1 MTFTYDFLVPLV
13 VVLPLIGAGLTV
25 VTGQHTRVQRLISGT
40 TLAAVVAISGVML
53 YATDQVRM
61 LSVRVGG
68 WPVEQGIVL
77 VVDRLSAL
85 MLVVSTV
92 VTFAV
97 MLYSSGQGDRSDD
110 EDEHDGGAPLPIFH
124 PTLLVLSAGVSTTFI
139 SGDLFHLYVGF
150 EMLLFASFVLLTLGG
165 TSERVRA
172 GVNYVMV
179 NLLSSLVF
187 LTAIALV
194 YAATGTVNLARLALR
209 IPELPESTQLM
220 LQAMLLLGF
229 CIKAA
234 VFPMS
239 GWLPDSYPTAPAPVT
254 AVFAGLLTKVGV
266 YSLIRVQTL
275 LFPGDGLH
283 TLLMWAALLTMVIGI
298 MGAVAQ
304 DDIKR
309 ILSYTLVSHIGY
321 MLFGLAVGNITGL
334 SASIYYV
341 VHHITIQTTLFL
353 VTGLVELK
361 RGTTSIAK
369 LGGLT
374 VTAPLLS
381 LLFFIPAMNLSGIP
395 PLSGFIGKVGL
406 LQAGAEL
413 GTPLAYILLAGSALT
428 SLLTLYAMSR
438 VWARAFWRSPV
449 EDYVTPQLAPLT
461 RGVVLPATLLVVFGL
476 MLTVFGGQ
484 LYGIADRAAQTLHER
499 TPYLSAVLGERG
511 R

>member
-25 VTGQHTRVQRLISGT
+25 VTGQHTRVQRFISGT
-40 TLAAVVAISGVML
+40 TLLSVVAISSVML

-68 WPVEQGIVL
+68 WPASQGIVL
-77 VVDRLSAL
+77 VVDRLAAL

-92 VTFAV
+92 VALAV
-97 MLYSSGQGDRSDD
+97 MLYSSGQGRRSDD

-165 TSERVRA
+165 TQDRVRA

-187 LTAIALV
+187 LTAIGLV

-220 LQAMLLLGF
+220 LQTMLLLGF

-275 LFPGDGLH
+275 LFPGDRLH
-283 TLLMWAALLTMVIGI
+283 TLLMWAALLTMVVGI
-298 MGAVAQ
+298 LGAVAQ

-309 ILSYTLVSHIGY
+309 ILSFTLVSHIGY

-361 RGTTSIAK
+361 RGTTAISK
-369 LGGLT
+369 LGGLIA
-374 VTAPLLS
+374 TAPLLS

-413 GTPLAYILLAGSALT
+413 GTPLGYLLLAGAALT

-438 VWARAFWRSPV
+438 VWSRAFWRAPI
-449 EDYVTPQLAPLT
+449 EDYDTPRLAPLT
-461 RGVVLPATLLVVFGL
+461 TGVVLPTVLLVMFGL
-476 MLTVFGGQ
+476 SLTVFGGP
-484 LYGIADRAAQTLHER
+484 LYGIADRAAESLIER
-499 TPYLSAVLGERG
+499 VPYLTTVLGESG